1 LEICQIEIPN
11 LPEGILLHQVIPNS
25 LMELC
30 ICLWEAISVDVI
42 QKYLDTIFENICVN
56 EYMQVNEEFNM
67 GLPESKFLNQ

>member
-1 LEICQIEIPN
+1 
-11 LPEGILLHQVIPNS
+11 
-25 LMELC
+25 MELC